1 MQLLSGDL
9 SDFSIGKKAADL
21 AAATWNRL
29 DGLVVNHG
37 VLEPVKKICDTDAE
51 EWRAA
56 FDVNVFSGV
65 ALVYLLFCPP
75 TLPNLTNSTDQGCSA
90 RSARL

>member
-9 SDFSIGKKAADL
+9 ADFSIGKKAADL
-21 AAATWNRL
+21 ATATWNRL

-65 ALVYLLFCPP
+65 ALVPFCRVSFR
-75 TLPNLTNSTDQGCSA
+75 TALSDQSC
-90 RSARL
+90 R